1 MPMLFFSLQKKIQK
15 IFLSWGEGLNYKEF
29 YKTNLLWLV
38 HLENIWSG
46 LLSKSWKEIYS
57 IKLSEAPLCAR
68 HSDLMTMQERFINR
82 WSILIIP
89 DDVFWLIFVNCL
101 KSCLVNKYS
110 AASSITL
117 TPLTAEQIFCLML
130 IPSEQSKTETTR
142 H

>member
-15 IFLSWGEGLNYKEF
+15 ILNWGEGLNYKEF
-29 YKTNLLWLV
+29 YKTNLLWLL

-57 IKLSEAPLCAR
+57 LKLSESPLCAR
-68 HSDLMTMQERFINR
+68 HSNLMTMQERFIIR
-82 WSILIIP
+82 WHI
-89 DDVFWLIFVNCL
+89 DCTLIFVNCL
-101 KSCLVNKYS
+101 KSCLENKYS

-117 TPLTAEQIFCLML
+117 TPLIAEQIFSLIL
-130 IPSEQSKTETTR
+130 IPSEQSKIETTR